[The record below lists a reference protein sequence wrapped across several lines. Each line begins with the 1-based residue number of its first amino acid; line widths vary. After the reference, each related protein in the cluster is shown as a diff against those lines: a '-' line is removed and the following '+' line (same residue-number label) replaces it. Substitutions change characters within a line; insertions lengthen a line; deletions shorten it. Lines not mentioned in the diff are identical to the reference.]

1 MKKNRNTKTITP
13 ASAPEHR
20 EVPPAW
26 MAGMREGPVSDDE
39 EPTKLLAP
47 GADRLI
53 QGVDRTLEEAARLL
67 GLVSLRGRHTWPR
80 LMPLAD
86 VVAMQTMSAADDDAS
101 KARRYALGVDLAA
114 DCDQGRLACVR
125 RTVDTVW
132 RDRVTGESE
141 SRPGVLHFLQA
152 DDLILWLASRK
163 EAASVYVLAWKSGSD
178 RAAEPQTW
186 RDVAAGRSVR
196 KGKRWSEVEKRIA
209 REEFDRRKGWKKRPD
224 GGWERAG
231 KIAEAMAQECGYS
244 DDAVR
249 TALQRVLGNE
259 PDKGASAI
267 SSMAGNLGKPRK

>member
-1 MKKNRNTKTITP
+1 MKNRNTKTITP
-13 ASAPEHR
+13 ASAPEHG

-26 MAGMREGPVSDDE
+26 MTSMREGPVSDDD
-39 EPTKLLAP
+39 EPTKLPAP

-53 QGVDRTLEEAARLL
+53 QGVDRTLEEAARRL

-101 KARRYALGVDLAA
+101 EARRYALGVDLAV

-132 RDRVTGESE
+132 RDRVTGESG

-163 EAASVYVLAWKSGSD
+163 EAPSEYVLAWKSGSD
-178 RAAEPQTW
+178 RVAEPQTW
-186 RDVAAGRSVR
+186 RDVATGRR
-196 KGKRWSEVEKRIA
+196 GRMGKPWSDAEKRIA
-209 REEFDRRKGWKKRPD
+209 RDEFQRRKGWKKRSNGKWIRD
-224 GGWERAG
+224 GE
-231 KIAEAMAQECGYS
+231 IARAMAQECGYPEQS
-244 DDAVR
+244 AR

-267 SSMAGNLGKPRK
+267 SSMAGNLGKSRK

>member
-1 MKKNRNTKTITP
+1 MMKNRSTKTIAP
-13 ASAPEHR
+13 AQQDE
-20 EVPPAW
+20 PPAW
-26 MAGMREGPVSDDE
+26 MASMKEGPVSDDE
-39 EPTKLLAP
+39 KPTRLQAP

-53 QGVDRTLEEAARLL
+53 QRVDRGLEEAARRL

-86 VVAMQTMSAADDDAS
+86 VVAIQTMSATDDDAS
-101 KARRYALGVDLAA
+101 KARRYAMGMDLAV

-152 DDLILWLASRK
+152 DDVVLWLASRQ
-163 EAASVYVLAWKSGSD
+163 EPASEYVLAWKSGSD

-186 RDVAAGRSVR
+186 GDVAAGRHER
-196 KGKRWSEVEKRIA
+196 KGKPWSDAEKRIT
-209 REEFDRRKGWKKRPD
+209 REEFQRRRGWKRSPS
-224 GGWERAG
+224 GGWKRDG
-231 KIAEAMAQECGYS
+231 DIARAMALECGYS
-244 DDAVR
+244 DAAAR

-259 PDKGASAI
+259 PDKGATALSA
-267 SSMAGNLGKPRK
+267 MAGDLSRSRK